1 MPGLLDLF
9 LPVSCGGCGVPAEA
23 DASAD
28 EALVCPGCRAALR
41 GPCLG
46 RILGPPGAELLAVA
60 GTAYA
65 GPARRLVIEYKERG
79 RQGLAR
85 PLGQLLAGAVQEV
98 VRATVPARRPAGLP
112 AWRPALAARVVL
124 VPVPS
129 RAAARRARG
138 FDHVAQLARAAAAG
152 GRVGTSVTGG
162 CAIRPMLAASAARR
176 DQAGLDAAA
185 RTANIRGA
193 WRVRGAVPQGP
204 VVLVDDVVTTGA
216 TALELARVLHEAG
229 ARVLGVA
236 AVAGVAAPG
245 TTLSGPGAAPSG
257 RASV

>member
-9 LPVSCGGCGVPAEA
+9 LPVSCGGCGMPAEP
-23 DASAD
+23 DASAAD
-28 EALVCPGCRAALR
+28 ALVCPGCRAALR
-41 GPCLG
+41 APCLG
-46 RILGPPGAELLAVA
+46 RLLGPAGGELLAVA
-60 GTAYA
+60 GAPYE

-85 PLGQLLAGAVQEV
+85 PLGQLLARAVHEV
-98 VRATVPARRPAGLP
+98 LDAALP
-112 AWRPALAARVVL
+112 AASPAAAAPVVL

-138 FDHVAQLARAAAAG
+138 FDHVAVLARAAAVGLRG
-152 GRVGTSVTGG
+152 GTRGPTG
-162 CAIRPMLAASAARR
+162 CAVRPLLAASVAQR
-176 DQAGLDAAA
+176 DQAGLDATA
-185 RTANIRGA
+185 RSANIRGA

-229 ARVLGVA
+229 AVVLAVA
-236 AVAGVAAPG
+236 AVTGVAAPG
-245 TTLSGPGAAPSG
+245 ATRPGPGAPGSG